1 MAALKMEFVL
11 MSVLLTYA
19 ESTFGQ
25 KVRLEVQF
33 VFHLNCCMC

>member
-11 MSVLLTYA
+11 MLVLLTYT

-25 KVRLEVQF
+25 KVRLKIQF
-33 VFHLNCCMC
+33 EFHFNCCMF